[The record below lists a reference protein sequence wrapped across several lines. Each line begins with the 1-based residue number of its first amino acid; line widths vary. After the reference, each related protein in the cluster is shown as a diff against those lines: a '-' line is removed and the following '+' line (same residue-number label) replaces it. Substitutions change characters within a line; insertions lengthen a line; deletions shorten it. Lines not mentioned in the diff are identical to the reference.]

1 MLHILQKLYLDP
13 TVSLSRTTKIKP
25 PTSIE
30 RKQKNMKWN
39 KNFQNIYRVF
49 MELRLRQQQTKFT
62 RALRVHW
69 HSDLQLFNHWAIIH
83 SLRRAQ
89 FFKPSFFAS
98 QALCAQRIILLPL
111 FLYPI
116 RRFRAPSTVVV
127 LIARYYFHPRAESRR
142 RASQQSMCLR
152 GSRKLFHFTIS
163 TLNRSYNAAA
173 LTCARE
179 FVAGS
184 VDADD
189 DSICGTE

>member
-1 MLHILQKLYLDP
+1 MLTQFKFHSIRTLMLHILWKLYLDP
-13 TVSLSRTTKIKP
+13 TVSLSKTTKIKP

-89 FFKPSFFAS
+89 FFKPLFFAS
-98 QALCAQRIILLPL
+98 QALCAQKNYIFASFSLRH
-111 FLYPI
+111 
-116 RRFRAPSTVVV
+116 PS
-127 LIARYYFHPRAESRR
+127 L
-142 RASQQSMCLR
+142 QSSIDCCR
-152 GSRKLFHFTIS
+152 SCS
-163 TLNRSYNAAA
+163 TLLFPLESW
-173 LTCARE
+173 E
-179 FVAGS
+179 SSPS
-184 VDADD
+184 VSAINVSSRLKKTFPFYDFH
-189 DSICGTE
+189 SQPIV